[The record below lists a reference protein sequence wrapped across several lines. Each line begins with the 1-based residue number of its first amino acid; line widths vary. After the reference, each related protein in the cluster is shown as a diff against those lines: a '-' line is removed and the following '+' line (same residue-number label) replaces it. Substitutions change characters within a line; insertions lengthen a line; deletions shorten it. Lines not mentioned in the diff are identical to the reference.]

1 MQSFLDMY
9 DQISSESTEL
19 NFGIDLDMGGIP
31 NEDPNLLRVLDRLD
45 KDSILPVFLS
55 LSGKDYREGDV
66 VTHLPLGKDIELNR
80 QLGEWF
86 KLRQM
91 RGQKLPG
98 IVVETSPTQ
107 ENVLKDYAEFLKSFR
122 QGL

>member
-1 MQSFLDMY
+1 LQSFLDMY